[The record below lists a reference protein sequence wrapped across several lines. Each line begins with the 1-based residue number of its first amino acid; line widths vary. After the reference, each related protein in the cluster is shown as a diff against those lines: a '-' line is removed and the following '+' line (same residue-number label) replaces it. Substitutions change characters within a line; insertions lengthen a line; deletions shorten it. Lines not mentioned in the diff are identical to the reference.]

1 MRGPPG
7 GSPSIACRRA
17 LGDGPHLTFEDIV
30 QALGGGPTQ
39 SRRSGRQ
46 RRARTMFLSMRQRSA
61 ASRPRASAR
70 SRSTVLLASHP
81 APGTPACAALKCS
94 RGAAENVDIAEWN
107 AVELCRRRT
116 TRSSGLPPLRS
127 GWPGGGRLGATSAY
141 VHTTRKPNP
150 GRTARRCHP
159 RRPPTCSAGKRV
171 LGGRFN
177 RARGRGS
184 GSALQGAA
192 DQADRTRAGHSIKT
206 ADRQVLNAY
215 AKIGVSTRVAATVF
229 AMQHGLA
236 AWGRTPNGWLRRSLL
251 MSPVE
256 HPGTRGVLP
265 RKERAMNGSHG
276 VELSGQDSVGESL
289 GERLPA
295 WVSGAAWAG
304 IIGPVLFT
312 AAFLAQGPFRRGEY
326 DPLAEPVSA
335 LQTGPTGWIQQLN
348 FIVFGLLT
356 IAFAI
361 GLNRGLR
368 PTRTGT
374 VGPVLLF
381 VSGIGLLHA
390 AIFPR
395 QYALPLEPMGQ
406 REKACV
412 APRKTDRP
420 IVESH

>member
-1 MRGPPG
+1 MECG
-7 GSPSIACRRA
+7 RA
-17 LGDGPHLTFEDIV
+17 LP
-30 QALGGGPTQ
+30 PTNQ
-39 SRRSGRQ
+39 PVEWI
-46 RRARTMFLSMRQRSA
+46 ASA
-61 ASRPRASAR
+61 AFW
-70 SRSTVLLASHP
+70 LAW
-81 APGTPACAALKCS
+81 
-94 RGAAENVDIAEWN
+94 R
-107 AVELCRRRT
+107 
-116 TRSSGLPPLRS
+116 
-127 GWPGGGRLGATSAY
+127 
-141 VHTTRKPNP
+141 
-150 GRTARRCHP
+150 RTARRDQRVRAYHTKTEP
-159 RRPPTCSAGKRV
+159 RPHREALSPSQAADLLGREARAGRLDANCVAAVLEAAGPTSAPASAA
-171 LGGRFN
+171 GRFN

-312 AAFLAQGPFRRGEY
+312 AAFLARGPFRRGEY